1 VPPDAQ
7 QSVNP
12 AALAAQPLV
21 GDAEW
26 TNPKAASP
34 LSWDPPPAAD
44 EASAEPVAEVP
55 DIVAPPA
62 LRASEHAGA
71 PASGPVLPAA
81 GDPIAAPRPAAEDG
95 PPDMGLVLED
105 GVETA
110 LGGVLFLINMMCAL
124 DLPQCFE
131 DEWRLASTVGAW
143 GVLEALGR
151 ALLAGDDA
159 NGDDPIWPAL
169 AALSGRTAG
178 ERLGA
183 GLPRRAAYRLPAA
196 WAAQIPPDGNV
207 PAACAS
213 RGGKLRLWSRA
224 GCLLSETSCG
234 ASPGVAQASSE
245 AQLWGL
251 REVPPRARFGDA
263 PLAALSGPL
272 IRGIDHELR
281 RWLSLAVPF
290 IRLRLAYALG
300 TDPPVE
306 SLREALLAR
315 AGRLYVTATHVDL
328 VMGHETV
335 SLPVRLA
342 GLDRSPGWLGEF
354 GRAILFHFE

>member
-1 VPPDAQ
+1 
-7 QSVNP
+7 
-12 AALAAQPLV
+12 
-21 GDAEW
+21 
-26 TNPKAASP
+26 
-34 LSWDPPPAAD
+34 
-44 EASAEPVAEVP
+44 
-55 DIVAPPA
+55 
-62 LRASEHAGA
+62 
-71 PASGPVLPAA
+71 
-81 GDPIAAPRPAAEDG
+81 
-95 PPDMGLVLED
+95 MGLVLEG

-124 DLPQCFE
+124 DLPGCFE
-131 DEWRLASTVGAW
+131 DGWRLASTVGAW

-169 AALSGRTAG
+169 AALSGRPAG

-183 GLPRRAAYRLPAA
+183 GLPRRAAYRLPAV
-196 WAAQIPPDGNV
+196 WAAQIPADGNE
-207 PAACAS
+207 PAVWAA
-213 RGGKLRLWSRA
+213 RAGKLRLWSRA
-224 GCLLSETSCG
+224 GFVFSETSRD
-234 ASPGVAQASSE
+234 ASPGAAQASNE

-251 REVPPRARFGDA
+251 REAFARARFGDA
-263 PLAALSGPL
+263 PVAALSGPL
-272 IRGIDHELR
+272 ITGVDHALR
-281 RWLSLAVPF
+281 HWLSLAVPF

-300 TDPPVE
+300 IDPPVE
-306 SLREALLAR
+306 SLRETLLAR

-328 VMGHETV
+328 VMELETV